1 MAISYPG
8 TILGISCD
16 LRYCVFT
23 PRIFFV
29 RELKTCKPL
38 LDMFEL
44 LFKSHLISPW
54 KLFTSILTK
63 SYWYKLKLVP
73 IVSLFDL
80 PELTENLHVHYIKV
94 YNESEHGPGQLE
106 A

>member
-44 LFKSHLISPW
+44 LFKSHLISP
-54 KLFTSILTK
+54 
-63 SYWYKLKLVP
+63 
-73 IVSLFDL
+73 
-80 PELTENLHVHYIKV
+80 
-94 YNESEHGPGQLE
+94 
-106 A
+106 